1 MLHTCGLCP
10 CVYIDRGARGS
21 DLPGEAYG
29 RLPRRP
35 GPSISRL
42 FENGYGF
49 ADALLDLAPVRTLA
63 KASPDS
69 TQLSGSGAARHATAG
84 MIWLAFARGGKA
96 FPRAAPQ
103 SAGLALKAWV

>member
-49 ADALLDLAPVRTLA
+49 AEALLDLSPVRTLA

-84 MIWLAFARGGKA
+84 MRMRALAWG
-96 FPRAAPQ
+96 
-103 SAGLALKAWV
+103 AWVSRRSAPPNAGSER

>member
-84 MIWLAFARGGKA
+84 MIWLALAWGAWLSR
-96 FPRAAPQ
+96 RRAPQ
-103 SAGLALKAWV
+103 IPGSALTA